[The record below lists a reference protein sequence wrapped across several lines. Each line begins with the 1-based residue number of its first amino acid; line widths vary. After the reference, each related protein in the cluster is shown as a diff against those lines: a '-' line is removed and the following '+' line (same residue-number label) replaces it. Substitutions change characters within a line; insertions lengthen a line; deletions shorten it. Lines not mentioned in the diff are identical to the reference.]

1 MSLAAVYFNWLQAA
15 ASHLPPSP
23 WHQSPGTSL
32 PPAACAHL
40 FHVSSQ
46 THHTLFKIA
55 AARPWPLCKQ
65 ALGRRFDG
73 RFMLFRSCKAKAPLT
88 SLVVGNDVMEGRQP
102 FRCVFAFYTTSTL
115 MAFHLA
121 AFFIFRDE
129 LSLLKHKS
137 GQKAGGKNINVGGG
151 L

>member
-1 MSLAAVYFNWLQAA
+1 
-15 ASHLPPSP
+15 
-23 WHQSPGTSL
+23 
-32 PPAACAHL
+32 
-40 FHVSSQ
+40 
-46 THHTLFKIA
+46 
-55 AARPWPLCKQ
+55 
-65 ALGRRFDG
+65 
-73 RFMLFRSCKAKAPLT
+73 MLFRSCKARVPLT

-115 MAFHLA
+115 MAFHLD

-137 GQKAGGKNINVGGG
+137 GQKAEEKKHKRGGA